1 MHLSRKTV
9 QGTSNNPLFVKEDR
23 SETCMKPAVLKKT
36 AQVTV
41 LMLIISV
48 LVPVLA
54 FAASGFKNLNLDS
67 NGTVTGTVYSDVY
80 SVNATVYAFDPNGN
94 RIAVSDATYVD
105 YDVTNNVYNYKFTV
119 SGSTYDYVRLQG
131 PFGTSVDGKTTITD
145 SVYQSVY
152 RNNGSNPG
160 GGSTCCS
167 GGGGGGGIWGSE
179 IINVN
184 SDGSVDAD
192 QLKNSFK
199 SNDKVTLKL
208 SGDIALIPAKAL
220 VDYVTDSKKTLVIV
234 NDKGAYI
241 IPLNALKLKDLA
253 SKLSVTTDELKVKV
267 TIAKASDTT
276 KDGVDKAAKALGGTV
291 ASNAVDFDIVG
302 LGKDQ
307 QTAALDLGNNYIS
320 RILPLSKAVDS
331 SKATGVLY
339 NPTTGKLSFVPAV
352 FSSTDGK
359 SEATLKRNGSSIY
372 AVIELDKT
380 FSDIKGH
387 WAESYIKL
395 LANKLVVD
403 GVTDTTFQPERN
415 ITRAEFAALVVRA
428 LGLDTNSGSST
439 FKDVAASDW
448 YASVVAAAANAK
460 LVDGYEDG
468 TFRPNAT
475 INREELAAMVVRAL
489 NYAGA
494 KPDVS
499 ADKQTQ
505 LLAKFK
511 DASKIVWAKNEIAA
525 AIDAGII
532 DGMTDDTLG
541 ARDTATRA
549 QSATM
554 LKRLLSKAS
563 FINN

>member
-1 MHLSRKTV
+1 
-9 QGTSNNPLFVKEDR
+9 
-23 SETCMKPAVLKKT
+23 MKPAVLKKT

-54 FAASGFKNLNLDS
+54 FAASGFKNLNFDS

-80 SVNATVYAFDPNGN
+80 SVNATVYAFDPSGN
-94 RIAVSDATYVD
+94 RIQVSDATYVD
-105 YDVTNNVYNYKFTV
+105 YDVTSNVYNYNFTV
-119 SGSTYDYVRLQG
+119 TGGTYDYVRLQG

-145 SVYQSVY
+145 SVYQTVY
-152 RNNGSNPG
+152 RNKGSIPG
-160 GGSTCCS
+160 GGSTCC
-167 GGGGGGGIWGSE
+167 GGGGGGIWGSE

-199 SNDKVTLKL
+199 NHDKVTLKL

-220 VDYVTDSKKTLVIV
+220 VDYVTDSKKVLSIV
-234 NDKGAYI
+234 NDHGAYI
-241 IPLNALKLKDLA
+241 IPLNVLKLQDLA
-253 SKLSVTTDELKVKV
+253 SKLSVTTDELKLKV
-267 TIAKASDTT
+267 TIAKANDTT
-276 KDGVDKAAKALGGTV
+276 KDGVEKAAKALSGTV
-291 ASNAVDFDIVG
+291 ASNTVDFDIVG

-352 FSSTDGK
+352 FTSTDGK
-359 SEATLKRNGSSIY
+359 NEATLKRNGSSIY

-380 FSDIKGH
+380 FSDINGH

-439 FKDVAASDW
+439 FKDVAAGDW

-511 DASKIVWAKNEIAA
+511 DASKIVWAKNEIAT

>member
-1 MHLSRKTV
+1 
-9 QGTSNNPLFVKEDR
+9 
-23 SETCMKPAVLKKT
+23 MKPAVLKKT

-54 FAASGFKNLNLDS
+54 FAATGFKDFKYNS
-67 NGTVTGTVYSDVY
+67 NGTVTGVVYSTVYDPTANTEVY
-80 SVNATVYAFDPNGN
+80 IYDPNGN
-94 RIAVSDATYVD
+94 RVAVT
-105 YDVTNNVYNYKFTV
+105 TV
-119 SGSTYDYVRLQG
+119 TYDTYDEVNKLYIYKPFNVTAGVYDFVYMHGLYVNGTVVDDVYQRVG
-131 PFGTSVDGKTTITD
+131 RDTGTGTS
-145 SVYQSVY
+145 
-152 RNNGSNPG
+152 PG
-160 GGSTCCS
+160 GGYY
-167 GGGGGGGIWGSE
+167 GGGGYGGGIWGSE
-179 IINVN
+179 TINVG

-192 QLKNSFK
+192 QLRNSFK
-199 SNDKVTLKL
+199 DHDKVTLKL
-208 SGDIALIPAKAL
+208 SGDLALIPAKAL
-220 VDYVTDSKKTLVIV
+220 VDYVTDSKKVLVVV
-234 NDKGAYI
+234 NDHGAYI
-241 IPLNALKLKDLA
+241 IPLNVLKLQDLA
-253 SKLSVTTDELKVKV
+253 SKLSVTTDELKLKV
-267 TIAKASDTT
+267 TIAKANDTA

-339 NPTTGKLSFVPAV
+339 NPTTSKLSFVPAV
-352 FSSTDGK
+352 FSSVDGK
-359 SEATLKRNGSSIY
+359 NEATLKRNGSSIY

-380 FSDIKGH
+380 FSDINGH

-439 FKDVAASDW
+439 FTDVAAGEW
-448 YASVVAAAANAK
+448 YASVVSAAANAR

-511 DASKIVWAKNEIAA
+511 DASKIVWANNEVAT

-554 LKRLLSKAS
+554 LKRLLSKAN

>member
-1 MHLSRKTV
+1 
-9 QGTSNNPLFVKEDR
+9 
-23 SETCMKPAVLKKT
+23 MKPAVLKKT

-54 FAASGFKNLNLDS
+54 FAASGFKNLNFDS

-80 SVNATVYAFDPNGN
+80 SVNATVYAFDPSGN
-94 RIAVSDATYVD
+94 RIQVSDATYVD
-105 YDVTNNVYNYKFTV
+105 YDVTSNVYNYNFTV
-119 SGSTYDYVRLQG
+119 TGGTYDYVRLQG

-145 SVYQSVY
+145 SVYQTVY
-152 RNNGSNPG
+152 RNKGSIPG
-160 GGSTCCS
+160 GGSTCC
-167 GGGGGGGIWGSE
+167 GGGGGGIWGSE

-199 SNDKVTLKL
+199 NHDKVTLKL

-220 VDYVTDSKKTLVIV
+220 VDYVTDSKKVLSIV
-234 NDKGAYI
+234 NDHGAYI
-241 IPLNALKLKDLA
+241 IPLNVLKLQDLA
-253 SKLSVTTDELKVKV
+253 SKLSVTTDELKLKV
-267 TIAKASDTT
+267 TIAKANDTT
-276 KDGVDKAAKALGGTV
+276 KDGVEKAAKALGGTV
-291 ASNAVDFDIVG
+291 ASNTVDFDIVG

-352 FSSTDGK
+352 FTSTDGK
-359 SEATLKRNGSSIY
+359 NEATLKRNGSSIY

-380 FSDIKGH
+380 FSDINGH

-439 FKDVAASDW
+439 FKDVAAGDW

-511 DASKIVWAKNEIAA
+511 DASKIVWAKNEIAT

>member
-1 MHLSRKTV
+1 
-9 QGTSNNPLFVKEDR
+9 
-23 SETCMKPAVLKKT
+23 MKPAVLKKT

-54 FAASGFKNLNLDS
+54 FAASGFKDLKFES
-67 NGTVTGTVYSDVY
+67 NNTVTGTVYSDVY

-94 RIAVSDATYVD
+94 RFDVSSATYVD
-105 YDVTNNVYNYKFTV
+105 YDVTNNVYNYKFTIA
-119 SGSTYDYVRLQG
+119 SNTYDYVRVQG
-131 PFGTSVDGKTTITD
+131 PFGTSVDGKTITD

-152 RNNGSNPG
+152 RNNGTNPG
-160 GGSTCCS
+160 SGSTCCS
-167 GGGGGGGIWGSE
+167 GGPGGGIWGSE

-199 SNDKVTLKL
+199 NNDKVTLKL
-208 SGDIALIPAKAL
+208 NGEIALIPAKAL
-220 VDYVTDSKKTLVIV
+220 VDYVTDSKKVLVIV
-234 NDKGAYI
+234 NDNGAYI
-241 IPLNALKLKDLA
+241 IPLNVLKLQDLA
-253 SKLSVTTDELKVKV
+253 NKLSVTTDELKLKV
-267 TIAKASDTT
+267 TIAKANDTT

-302 LGKDQ
+302 LGKDK

-352 FSSTDGK
+352 FSATDGK
-359 SEATLKRNGSSIY
+359 NEATLKRNGSSIY

-380 FSDIKGH
+380 FSDINGH

-428 LGLDTNSGSST
+428 LGLDTNNGSST

>member
-1 MHLSRKTV
+1 
-9 QGTSNNPLFVKEDR
+9 
-23 SETCMKPAVLKKT
+23 MKPAVLKKT

-54 FAASGFKNLNLDS
+54 FAATGFKNLKYS
-67 NGTVTGTVYSDVY
+67 NDTVTGVVYSDVY
-80 SVNATVYAFDPNGN
+80 DVNAQVYAYDPNGN
-94 RIAVSDATYVD
+94 RVA
-105 YDVTNNVYNYKFTV
+105 VTNVTYDTYDEVNKLYIYKPFTV
-119 SGSTYDYVRLQG
+119 QAGVY
-131 PFGTSVDGKTTITD
+131 D
-145 SVYQSVY
+145 SVYLHGLYVNGKPVTGDVY
-152 RNNGSNPG
+152 AQVNRDTGNGSNPG
-160 GGSTCCS
+160 GGSTCC
-167 GGGGGGGIWGSE
+167 GGPGGGIWGSE
-179 IINVN
+179 IINVSSN
-184 SDGSVDAD
+184 GSVDAD

-199 SNDKVTLKL
+199 NNDKVTLKL
-208 SGDIALIPAKAL
+208 SGEIALIPAKAL
-220 VDYVTDSKKTLVIV
+220 VDYVTDSKKVLVIV
-234 NDKGAYI
+234 NDNGAYI
-241 IPLNALKLKDLA
+241 IPLNVLKLQDLA
-253 SKLSVTTDELKVKV
+253 SKLSVTTDELKLKV
-267 TIAKASDTT
+267 TIAKANDTT

-302 LGKDQ
+302 LGKDEK
-307 QTAALDLGNNYIS
+307 TAALDLGNNYIS
-320 RILPLSKAVDS
+320 RVLPLSKAVDS

-352 FSSTDGK
+352 FSATDGK
-359 SEATLKRNGSSIY
+359 NEATLKRNGSSIY

-380 FSDIKGH
+380 FSDINGH

-428 LGLDTNSGSST
+428 LGLDTNNGSST

-468 TFRPNAT
+468 SFRPNAT

>member
-1 MHLSRKTV
+1 MHLSRKPF
-9 QGTSNNPLFVKEDR
+9 QRNSNNPLFVKKDR
-23 SETCMKPAVLKKT
+23 SEPCMKPAVLKKT

-54 FAASGFKNLNLDS
+54 FAASGFKDLKFES
-67 NGTVTGTVYSDVY
+67 NNTVTGTVYSDVY

-94 RIAVSDATYVD
+94 RFDVSSVTYVD

-119 SGSTYDYVRLQG
+119 TSNTYDYVRVQG
-131 PFGTSVDGKTTITD
+131 PFGTSVDGKTITD

-152 RNNGSNPG
+152 RNNGTNPG
-160 GGSTCCS
+160 GGSTCCY

-199 SNDKVTLKL
+199 NHDKVTLKL
-208 SGDIALIPAKAL
+208 SGEIALIPAKAL
-220 VDYVTDSKKTLVIV
+220 VDYVTDSKKVLVVV
-234 NDKGAYI
+234 NDNGAYI
-241 IPLNALKLKDLA
+241 IPLNVLKLQDLA
-253 SKLSVTTDELKVKV
+253 NKLSVTTDELKLKV
-267 TIAKASDTT
+267 TIAKANDTT
-276 KDGVDKAAKALGGTV
+276 KDGVDKAAKALGGSV

-302 LGKDQ
+302 LGKDK

-448 YASVVAAAANAK
+448 YASVVSAAANAK

>member
-1 MHLSRKTV
+1 MHLSRKPV
-9 QGTSNNPLFVKEDR
+9 QRTSNNSLFVKEDR
-23 SETCMKPAVLKKT
+23 SEPCMKPAVLKKT

-54 FAASGFKNLNLDS
+54 FAATGFKDLKYS
-67 NGTVTGTVYSDVY
+67 NDTVTGVVYSDVY
-80 SVNATVYAFDPNGN
+80 DVNAQVYAYDPNGN
-94 RIAVSDATYVD
+94 RVA
-105 YDVTNNVYNYKFTV
+105 VTNVTYDTYDEVNKLYIYKPFTVTAGVYN
-119 SGSTYDYVRLQG
+119 
-131 PFGTSVDGKTTITD
+131 
-145 SVYQSVY
+145 SVYLHGLYVNGKEVTGAVY
-152 RNNGSNPG
+152 AQVNRETSTTTG
-160 GGSTCCS
+160 GGSTCC
-167 GGGGGGGIWGSE
+167 GGGGGGIWGSE
-179 IINVN
+179 TINVN

-192 QLKNSFK
+192 QLKNSLK
-199 SNDKVTLKL
+199 NYDKVTLKL
-208 SGDIALIPAKAL
+208 NGDIALIPAKAL
-220 VDYVTDSKKTLVIV
+220 VDYVTDSKKVLVIV
-234 NDKGAYI
+234 NDKGSYI
-241 IPLNALKLKDLA
+241 IPLNALKLQDLA
-253 SKLSVTTDELKVKV
+253 SKLSVTTDELKLKV

-359 SEATLKRNGSSIY
+359 NEATLKRNGSSIY

-380 FSDIKGH
+380 FSDINGH

>member
-1 MHLSRKTV
+1 MHLSRKPV
-9 QGTSNNPLFVKEDR
+9 QRISNNPLFVKEDR
-23 SETCMKPAVLKKT
+23 SEPCMKPAVLKKT

-54 FAASGFKNLNLDS
+54 FAATGFKDLKYS
-67 NGTVTGTVYSDVY
+67 NDGTVNGIVYSDVY
-80 SVNATVYAFDPNGN
+80 DVNAQVYAYDPNGN
-94 RIAVSDATYVD
+94 RVA
-105 YDVTNNVYNYKFTV
+105 VTNVTYDTYDEVNKLYIYKPFTV
-119 SGSTYDYVRLQG
+119 PAGVY
-131 PFGTSVDGKTTITD
+131 D
-145 SVYQSVY
+145 SVYLHGLYVNGQPVTGAVY
-152 RNNGSNPG
+152 QQVNRDKGTGTNP
-160 GGSTCCS
+160 GGSTCCY

-179 IINVN
+179 IINVSSN
-184 SDGSVDAD
+184 GSVDAD

-199 SNDKVTLKL
+199 NHDKVTLKL

-220 VDYVTDSKKTLVIV
+220 VDYVTDSKKVLSIV
-234 NDKGAYI
+234 NDHGAYI
-241 IPLNALKLKDLA
+241 IPLNVLKLQDLA
-253 SKLSVTTDELKVKV
+253 SKLSVTTDELKLKV
-267 TIAKASDTT
+267 TIAKANDTT
-276 KDGVDKAAKALGGTV
+276 KDGVEKAAKALGGTV
-291 ASNAVDFDIVG
+291 ASNTVDFDIVG

-352 FSSTDGK
+352 FTSTDGK
-359 SEATLKRNGSSIY
+359 NEATLKRNGSSIY

-380 FSDIKGH
+380 FSDINGH

-439 FKDVAASDW
+439 FKDVAAGDW

-511 DASKIVWAKNEIAA
+511 DASKIVWAKNEIAT

>member
-1 MHLSRKTV
+1 MHLSRKPF
-9 QGTSNNPLFVKEDR
+9 QRISNNPLFVKKDR
-23 SETCMKPAVLKKT
+23 SEPCMKPAVLKKT

-54 FAASGFKNLNLDS
+54 FAASGFKDLKFES
-67 NGTVTGTVYSDVY
+67 NNTVTGTVYSDVY

-94 RIAVSDATYVD
+94 RFDVSSATYVD

-119 SGSTYDYVRLQG
+119 TSNTYDYVRVQG
-131 PFGTSVDGKTTITD
+131 PFGTSVDGKTITGA
-145 SVYQSVY
+145 VYESVY
-152 RNNGSNPG
+152 RNNGTNPG
-160 GGSTCCS
+160 GGSTCCY

-179 IINVN
+179 IINVSSN
-184 SDGSVDAD
+184 GSIDAD
-192 QLKNSFK
+192 QLKNSLK
-199 SNDKVTLKL
+199 NYDKVTLKL

-220 VDYVTDSKKTLVIV
+220 VDYVTDSKKVLVIV
-234 NDKGAYI
+234 NDNGSYI
-241 IPLNALKLKDLA
+241 IPLNALKLQDLA
-253 SKLSVTTDELKVKV
+253 SKLSVTTDELKLKV

-352 FSSTDGK
+352 FSATDGK
-359 SEATLKRNGSSIY
+359 NEATLKRNGSSIY

-380 FSDIKGH
+380 FSDINGH

-428 LGLDTNSGSST
+428 LGLDTNNGSST

>member
-1 MHLSRKTV
+1 MHLSRKPV
-9 QGTSNNPLFVKEDR
+9 QCNSNNSLFVKEDR
-23 SETCMKPAVLKKT
+23 SEPCMKPAVLKKT

-54 FAASGFKNLNLDS
+54 FAASGFKDLKYSSD
-67 NGTVTGTVYSDVY
+67 GTVTGVVYSDVY
-80 SVNATVYAFDPNGN
+80 DVNAQVYAYDPNGN
-94 RIAVSDATYVD
+94 RVA
-105 YDVTNNVYNYKFTV
+105 VTNVTYDTYDEVNKLYIYKQFTV
-119 SGSTYDYVRLQG
+119 QAGVY
-131 PFGTSVDGKTTITD
+131 D
-145 SVYQSVY
+145 SVYLHGLYVNGKPVTGDVY
-152 RNNGSNPG
+152 AQVNRDKGTGTTTG
-160 GGSTCCS
+160 GGSTCC
-167 GGGGGGGIWGSE
+167 GGGGGGIWGSE
-179 IINVN
+179 TINVN

-199 SNDKVTLKL
+199 NYDKVTLKL
-208 SGDIALIPAKAL
+208 NGDIALIPAKAL
-220 VDYVTDSKKTLVIV
+220 VDYVTDSKKVLVIV
-234 NDKGAYI
+234 NDKGSYI

-253 SKLSVTTDELKVKV
+253 SKLSVTTDELKLKV

-359 SEATLKRNGSSIY
+359 NEATLKRNGSSIY
-372 AVIELDKT
+372 AVIELNKT
-380 FSDIKGH
+380 FSDISGH

-428 LGLDTNSGSST
+428 LGLDTNNSSST

>member
-1 MHLSRKTV
+1 
-9 QGTSNNPLFVKEDR
+9 
-23 SETCMKPAVLKKT
+23 MKPAVLKKT

-54 FAASGFKNLNLDS
+54 FAASGFKDLKFES
-67 NGTVTGTVYSDVY
+67 NNTVTGTVYSDVY

-94 RIAVSDATYVD
+94 RFDVSSATYVD

-119 SGSTYDYVRLQG
+119 TSNTYDYVRVQG
-131 PFGTSVDGKTTITD
+131 PFGTSVDGKTITGA
-145 SVYQSVY
+145 VYESVY
-152 RNNGSNPG
+152 RNNGTNPG
-160 GGSTCCS
+160 GGSTCCY

-179 IINVN
+179 IINVSSN
-184 SDGSVDAD
+184 GSIDAD
-192 QLKNSFK
+192 QLKNSLK
-199 SNDKVTLKL
+199 NYDKVTLKL

-220 VDYVTDSKKTLVIV
+220 VDYVTDSKKVLVIV
-234 NDKGAYI
+234 NDNGSYI
-241 IPLNALKLKDLA
+241 IPLNALKLQDLA
-253 SKLSVTTDELKVKV
+253 SKLSVTTDELKLKV

-352 FSSTDGK
+352 FSATDGK
-359 SEATLKRNGSSIY
+359 NEATLKRNGSSIY

-380 FSDIKGH
+380 FSDINGH

-428 LGLDTNSGSST
+428 LGLDTNNGSST

>member
-1 MHLSRKTV
+1 
-9 QGTSNNPLFVKEDR
+9 
-23 SETCMKPAVLKKT
+23 MKPAVLKKT

-54 FAASGFKNLNLDS
+54 FAAAGFKDLKFES
-67 NGTVTGTVYSDVY
+67 NNTVTGTVYSDVY

-94 RIAVSDATYVD
+94 RFDVSDATYVD
-105 YDVTNNVYNYKFTV
+105 YDVTSNVYNYKFTV
-119 SGSTYDYVRLQG
+119 TSNTYDYVRVQG
-131 PFGTSVDGKTTITD
+131 PFGTSVDGKTITGAVYD
-145 SVYQSVY
+145 SVQ
-152 RNNGSNPG
+152 RNTG
-160 GGSTCCS
+160 GNSGNSGCCS
-167 GGGGGGGIWGSE
+167 GGGGGGGGGIWGSE
-179 IINVN
+179 TIYVN

-199 SNDKVTLKL
+199 DRDKVTLKL

-220 VDYVTDSKKTLVIV
+220 VDYVTNSKKVLVIV
-234 NDKGAYI
+234 NNNGSYS
-241 IPLNALKLKDLA
+241 IPINALKLQDLA
-253 SKLSVTTDELKVKV
+253 SKLSVTTDELKLKV
-267 TIAKASDTT
+267 TIAKANDAT

-307 QTAALDLGNNYIS
+307 KTAALDLGNNYIS

-352 FSSTDGK
+352 FSSSTDGK
-359 SEATLKRNGSSIY
+359 GEATLKRNGSSIY
-372 AVIELDKT
+372 AVIEMNKT
-380 FSDIKGH
+380 FSDINGH
-387 WAESYIKL
+387 WAESYVKL

-439 FKDVAASDW
+439 FKDVAASEW

-489 NYAGA
+489 NYASA

-511 DASKIVWAKNEIAA
+511 DASKIVWAKNEIAT

>member
-1 MHLSRKTV
+1 
-9 QGTSNNPLFVKEDR
+9 
-23 SETCMKPAVLKKT
+23 MKPAVLKKT

-54 FAASGFKNLNLDS
+54 FAASGFKNLNFDS

-119 SGSTYDYVRLQG
+119 AGSTYDYVRLQG
-131 PFGTSVDGKTTITD
+131 PFGTSVDGKTITGA
-145 SVYQSVY
+145 VYESVY
-152 RNNGSNPG
+152 RNNGTTTG
-160 GGSTCCS
+160 GGSTCC
-167 GGGGGGGIWGSE
+167 GGGGGGIWGSE
-179 IINVN
+179 TINVN

-199 SNDKVTLKL
+199 NHDKVTLKL

-220 VDYVTDSKKTLVIV
+220 VDYVTDSKKVLVIV

-241 IPLNALKLKDLA
+241 IPLNALKLQDLA
-253 SKLSVTTDELKVKV
+253 SKLSVTTDELKLKV

-276 KDGVDKAAKALGGTV
+276 KDSVDKAAKALGGTV

-307 QTAALDLGNNYIS
+307 KTAALDLGNNYIS
-320 RILPLSKAVDS
+320 RVLPLSKAVDS

-359 SEATLKRNGSSIY
+359 NEATLKRNGSSIY
-372 AVIELDKT
+372 AVIELNKT
-380 FSDIKGH
+380 FSDISGH

-428 LGLDTNSGSST
+428 LGLDTNNGSST

>member
-1 MHLSRKTV
+1 
-9 QGTSNNPLFVKEDR
+9 
-23 SETCMKPAVLKKT
+23 MKPAVLKKT

-54 FAASGFKNLNLDS
+54 FAASGFKNLNFDS

-80 SVNATVYAFDPNGN
+80 SVNATVYAFDPSGN

-105 YDVTNNVYNYKFTV
+105 YDVTSNVYNYKFTV
-119 SGSTYDYVRLQG
+119 TGGTYNYVRLQG
-131 PFGTSVDGKTTITD
+131 PFGTSVDGKTITGA
-145 SVYQSVY
+145 VYESVY
-152 RNNGSNPG
+152 RNNGSNP

-167 GGGGGGGIWGSE
+167 GGGGGGIWGSE
-179 IINVN
+179 TINVN
-184 SDGSVDAD
+184 SDGSIDAD
-192 QLKNSFK
+192 QLKNSLK
-199 SNDKVTLKL
+199 NYDKVTLKL
-208 SGDIALIPAKAL
+208 NGDIALIPAKAL
-220 VDYVTDSKKTLVIV
+220 VDYVTDSKKVLVIV
-234 NDKGAYI
+234 NDKGSYI

-253 SKLSVTTDELKVKV
+253 SKLSVTTDELKLKV

-352 FSSTDGK
+352 FASTDGK
-359 SEATLKRNGSSIY
+359 NEATLKRNGSSIY
-372 AVIELDKT
+372 AVIELNKT
-380 FSDIKGH
+380 FSDISGH

-428 LGLDTNSGSST
+428 LGLDTNNSSST

>member
-1 MHLSRKTV
+1 
-9 QGTSNNPLFVKEDR
+9 
-23 SETCMKPAVLKKT
+23 MKPAVLKKT

-54 FAASGFKNLNLDS
+54 FAASGFKDLKYSSD
-67 NGTVTGTVYSDVY
+67 GTVTGVVYSDVY
-80 SVNATVYAFDPNGN
+80 DVNAQVYAYDPSGN
-94 RIAVSDATYVD
+94 RVA
-105 YDVTNNVYNYKFTV
+105 VTNVTYDTYDEVNKLYIYKPFTV
-119 SGSTYDYVRLQG
+119 TAGVY
-131 PFGTSVDGKTTITD
+131 D
-145 SVYQSVY
+145 SVYLHGLYVNGKEVTGAVY
-152 RNNGSNPG
+152 AQVNRDKGDGSNPG

-241 IPLNALKLKDLA
+241 IPLNALKLQDLA

-380 FSDIKGH
+380 FSDINGH